1 MEKEYLQIVL
11 NENRRQELWYL
22 LKKIKLQNVLN
33 KNGRQELWYL
43 LKKNQASKCTE

>member
-1 MEKEYLQIVL
+1 MEKEYLQIVP
-11 NENRRQELWYL
+11 NESKRQELWYL